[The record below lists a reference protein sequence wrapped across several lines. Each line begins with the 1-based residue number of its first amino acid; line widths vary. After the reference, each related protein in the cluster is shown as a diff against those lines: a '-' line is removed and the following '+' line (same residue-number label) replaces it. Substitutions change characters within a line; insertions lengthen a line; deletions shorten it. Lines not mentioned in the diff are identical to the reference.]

1 MAKKKKEVKA
11 KIKLQVTGAQANPA
25 PPVGPALSQ
34 HGVNIGEFVKQF
46 NDKTKE
52 SAGIKLPVVVT
63 VYADRS
69 FDFIIKSPPA
79 AVLLKM
85 AAEIAQGSGVPN
97 KEKVGA
103 VSRNQLREIAERKM
117 QDLNAR
123 DLDMAERIIAGTARS
138 MGIEIK

>member
-1 MAKKKKEVKA
+1 MAKKKKEIKA
-11 KIKLQVTGAQANPA
+11 QIKLQVTGAQANPA

-97 KEKVGA
+97 KEKVG
-103 VSRNQLREIAERKM
+103 SIDKTKLRQIAETKIE
-117 QDLNAR
+117 DLNAR
-123 DLDMAERIIAGTARS
+123 DIEMAERIIAGTARS
-138 MGIEIK
+138 MGIEIV

>member
-123 DLDMAERIIAGTARS
+123 DLDMAERMIAGTARS